1 MAEHLL
7 SKDLSRGAFS
17 AHHDPVLTV
26 TAGAGDRIT
35 FETDDE
41 AYAQMEQFRD
51 LLLVT
56 AQLNPVTGPVYVDG
70 AEPGDA
76 LAVTIHD
83 ITLSEQGWSVFIP
96 GAGALQRAMGEE
108 MFVRRIPVRGQR
120 VDLTDD
126 LDCPVAPMIGCI
138 GVAPAHT
145 DASTVMPSYPTGG
158 NMDLTDAGPGATV
171 YLPVQVPGALLYIGD
186 IHAVMSR
193 GESSFVAIEAAGRAT
208 VSVDV
213 IKNRRLNAPHIDTGS
228 EYICVGI
235 GDPVQDSVQMAY
247 ESLFS
252 VMVDDHGW
260 SKEDAYVA
268 MSALAHTELGGPTG
282 SHDPD
287 PLHPFRPVGCVTIA
301 RISKPLLTR
310 AEQRGATR
318 SDK

>member
-1 MAEHLL
+1 MTEHFL
-7 SKDLSRGAFS
+7 SKDLYQGAFS
-17 AHHDPVLTV
+17 ALHDPVLTV
-26 TAGAGDRIT
+26 AAGAGDRIT
-35 FETDDE
+35 FETDDA
-41 AYAQMEQFRD
+41 AYAQMEQVRD
-51 LLLVT
+51 LSLVT
-56 AQLNPVTGPVYVDG
+56 AQLNPITGPLYVDG

-83 ITLSEQGWSVFIP
+83 ITLAEQGWSVFLP
-96 GAGALQRAMGEE
+96 GAGALQHAMGEQ
-108 MFVRRIPVRGQR
+108 MFVRRIPVRHQR
-120 VDLTDD
+120 AHLTDD
-126 LDCPVAPMIGCI
+126 LHCPVAPMIGCI
-138 GVAPAHT
+138 GVAPDHT

-158 NMDLTDAGPGATV
+158 NMDLTDVGPGVTV

-213 IKNRRLNAPHIDTGS
+213 IKNRKLRAPHIDTGS
-228 EYICVGI
+228 DYICVGI
-235 GDPVQDSVQMAY
+235 DDPVQDSIQMAY

-260 SKEDAYVA
+260 SKEDAYVV

-301 RISKPLLTR
+301 RISKTVLTR
-310 AEQRGATR
+310 GERSGATP
-318 SDK
+318 DE